1 MTLSEPIIADT
12 ARLNASQTARL
23 LEMSRDT
30 LRKYTDGGLIKCG
43 YRRLVS
49 KTATPRRFY
58 MGHEIKRFWRA
69 TV

>member
-1 MTLSEPIIADT
+1 MTTTEPIIADT

-23 LEMSRDT
+23 LDMSRDT
-30 LRKYTDGGLIKCG
+30 LRKYTDEGLIKCG
-43 YRRLVS
+43 HRRLVS

-58 MGHEIKRFWRA
+58 VGHEIKRFWRA